1 VQYLAAPEKP
11 EAEDKKGAKST
22 VKSAEKH

>member
-1 VQYLAAPEKP
+1 MIVQYIAVPEK
-11 EAEDKKGAKST
+11 AEDKKGKKST